1 MQKRVR
7 TRRVERSK
15 NGAALPLLLLLAL
28 PVAFWLGRK
37 SVPDPPPPPEP
48 VACEPKSVCTSTA
61 GLCPC
66 PPPKKPRAPRRE
78 KIQVLP
84 IPKKQSPPVETAPFE
99 RDPTEPTA
107 AYLRA
112 HAADLSACAPKTGAR
127 IRIHLEVQVS
137 PAGAIE
143 RVKITNLE
151 PPPGEIA
158 SCVDRMVRALTPP
171 GFDGSA
177 SEVFALTVVL

>member
-1 MQKRVR
+1 MQKRLR
-7 TRRVERSK
+7 TRRVERPTK
-15 NGAALPLLLLLAL
+15 NGAALPLLLLLAM
-28 PVAFWLGRK
+28 PVVFWFGRK

-48 VACEPKSVCTSTA
+48 VACEPTTVCTSTA

-66 PPPKKPRAPRRE
+66 PAPKPRGPKKP

-84 IPKKQSPPVETAPFE
+84 IPKKQTPPLETAPFE
-99 RDPTEPTA
+99 RDPTESTA

-112 HAADLSACAPKTGAR
+112 HASELSACAPKIGAR
-127 IRIHLEVQVS
+127 VRIHLEVQVS

-143 RVKITNLE
+143 KVKITNLE
-151 PPPGEIA
+151 PPPAEIA

-171 GFDGSA
+171 GFDGSS